1 MTHRVQPT
9 RTRAARGSRSTALAL
24 GLLMA
29 AAVHAQQ
36 PPAAQVQKSEP
47 ALAPPGAQTAP
58 QAAPPAAAP
67 SWQQGRSDAQSKSR
81 AMPRVAKS
89 SASVALRQR
98 PTRSRSQPWVR

>member
-9 RTRAARGSRSTALAL
+9 RARATRGARSTALAL

-67 SWQQGRSDAQSKSR
+67 SWQQGR
-81 AMPRVAKS
+81 
-89 SASVALRQR
+89 
-98 PTRSRSQPWVR
+98 